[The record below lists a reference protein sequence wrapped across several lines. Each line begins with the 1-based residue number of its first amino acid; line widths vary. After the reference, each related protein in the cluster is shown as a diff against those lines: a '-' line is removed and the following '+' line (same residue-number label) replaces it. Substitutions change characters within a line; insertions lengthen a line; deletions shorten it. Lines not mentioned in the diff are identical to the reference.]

1 MHGHRFRKQSS
12 FVDVELNGGDTR
24 YDVERMEITINNLR
38 QQLDISR
45 NREKRL
51 ATALEISGYQVKL
64 DAPDNESENLT
75 TFSSFFASYL
85 DRGSWLVG
93 LLIFQ
98 SFSSIILQS
107 NEDLLKNHPTIIQY
121 LTMLIG
127 AGGNAGSQAT
137 VRVIRGIAIGSLNK
151 NTTWKFILSELYMGA
166 ALCIT
171 VGIAGVVR
179 TLVTGHTSV
188 METLAIA
195 VALCVIV
202 MVSIIAGVMLPLG
215 FQFVGLD
222 PAHSSTSIQVFMD
235 IAGVLIICTV
245 SSLLLESTELD
256 LNELADLSKLIDPS
270 KVVDAANNLIH
281 DVIGDSESS

>member
-1 MHGHRFRKQSS
+1 MQGHRFRKQSS
-12 FVDVELNGGDTR
+12 FIDVELNGGDTR
-24 YDVERMEITINNLR
+24 YDIERMEITINNLR

-45 NREKRL
+45 NREKKL
-51 ATALEISGYQVKL
+51 ATALEISGYQVAL
-64 DAPDNESENLT
+64 DTPGSDSENLT

-85 DRGSWLVG
+85 DRGGWLVG
-93 LLIFQ
+93 LLVFQ
-98 SFSSIILQS
+98 SFSSVILQS

-151 NTTWKFILSELYMGA
+151 DTTLKFIMSEIYMGS

-171 VGIAGVVR
+171 VGIAGVIR
-179 TLVTGHTSV
+179 TLLTGYTTV
-188 METLAIA
+188 METVAIA
-195 VALCVIV
+195 CALIIIV
-202 MVSIIAGVMLPLG
+202 MVSIIAGVLLPLS
-215 FQFVGLD
+215 FQYVGLD

-245 SSLLLESTELD
+245 ASVLLES
-256 LNELADLSKLIDPS
+256 NELNMSDFSDISKLIDPVG
-270 KVVDAANNLIH
+270 VVNAANSFIH
-281 DVIGDSESS
+281 DVVGAPDNS